1 MKPFI
6 DLIGSTDFITTMG
19 AGVHAHPDG
28 TQAGAAALVQACE
41 AYEKGIDIHDY
52 AKNKKELAE
61 ITSKWREILVL
72 AEQVILL
79 AENRLFC

>member
-1 MKPFI
+1 LKPFI

-52 AKNKKELAE
+52 AKNKKELARAIE
-61 ITSKWREILVL
+61 FFEKPKEKNNSLRVT
-72 AEQVILL
+72 
-79 AENRLFC
+79 N